1 MDIKLSFVDTPFKIE
16 SFKNANTS
24 IRGKTIKLAQNDM
37 GVSYLKIFRIVGVF
51 SDGQHHRSLCF
62 NDRKVML
69 NAYYEKM
76 II

>member
-1 MDIKLSFVDTPFKIE
+1 MKLSFVDTPFKIE

-51 SDGQHHRSLCF
+51 SDG
-62 NDRKVML
+62 
-69 NAYYEKM
+69 
-76 II
+76 